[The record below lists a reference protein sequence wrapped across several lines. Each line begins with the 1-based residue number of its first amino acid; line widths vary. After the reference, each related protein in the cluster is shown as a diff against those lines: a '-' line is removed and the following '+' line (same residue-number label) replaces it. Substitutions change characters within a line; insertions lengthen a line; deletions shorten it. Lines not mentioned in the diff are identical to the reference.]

1 MITENTKAI
10 LLLTSFFNANEVKE
24 YKTLTVNEYGY
35 FACWLH
41 QNSFKPVDLL
51 NEETF
56 DNIWAA
62 WDEPLSHIKA
72 KQIIDFA
79 RLENTIAKL
88 TYDRIKNLLN
98 RGASL
103 SLALDKWQSAGVWIM
118 DRQHEHYPKA
128 IKKQLKHQSPAL
140 FFGVGNPELLS
151 KQAVGFVGSRDCDGQ
166 DEQATNQYVS
176 QINQLNY
183 QVVSGAAKG
192 VDSHAMLASLN
203 NGNTAIGILADSL
216 FRASASGQWR
226 QHLKANNLVL
236 ISPFYPE
243 GRFTPAN
250 AMARNK
256 FIYLL
261 SSATVVVTSGEKGGT
276 WEGAKENLKKDW
288 VHLLVSAHKQPLQAG
303 NQALINGDG
312 LGKVQANACSISP
325 DDTAEQLL
333 ALLSNSE
340 NVTSDKIISEKI
352 TSQQSNIESSE
363 LSKEPVSSAL
373 NETGSLL
380 TELDAMPSNAD
391 YAENSMGDMQAQD
404 DLFSMAENEQESEPE
419 QAVISNE
426 ASQVEGT
433 DVESSIIETK
443 VIENSMLENDMV
455 ERNKFEEP
463 NLLSD
468 VPELP
473 SVEHEQRVVNE
484 IENSQSPEQTTE
496 QVVEPESEQTSQQIS
511 EQLPEQ
517 SLEQTPE
524 QSTMPLLDSFYH
536 QLCELIAQQPKQ
548 LIDKTA
554 LDSHFP
560 EFEIMGK
567 QALDKWLKHLVEQG
581 KLVRPSAKK
590 KQFTLPLTSPTQA
603 TELVTKPDS
612 EIN

>member
-41 QNSFKPVDLL
+41 QNGFKPVDLL

-56 DNIWAA
+56 DSIWVS

-79 RLENTIAKL
+79 RLDDTIEKL
-88 TYDRIKNLLN
+88 TYERIKTLLN

-118 DRQHEHYPKA
+118 DRQHEHYPKV
-128 IKKQLKHQSPAL
+128 IKKRLKHQSPAL

-151 KQAVGFVGSRDCDGQ
+151 KQAIGFVGSRDCDGQ

-176 QINQLNY
+176 QINHLNY

-216 FRASASGQWR
+216 FKASAARQWR

-276 WEGAKENLKKDW
+276 WEGAKENLKKGW
-288 VHLLVSAHKQPLQAG
+288 VPLLVSEHKQPLQAG
-303 NQALINGDG
+303 NQALINGEG
-312 LGKVQANACSISP
+312 LGKVLANACSISP
-325 DDTAEQLL
+325 DNTAEQLL
-333 ALLSNSE
+333 ELFSTSE
-340 NVTSDKIISEKI
+340 NT
-352 TSQQSNIESSE
+352 TSQQSNKLANESIKDVE
-363 LSKEPVSSAL
+363 KGQ
-373 NETGSLL
+373 GSLL
-380 TELDAMPSNAD
+380 SGLDASTTSASYTESPISNI
-391 YAENSMGDMQAQD
+391 QTQD
-404 DLFSMAENEQESEPE
+404 DLFSMAKNELESEPE
-419 QAVISNE
+419 PSVSPNKDSKIEGVEVKNVE
-426 ASQVEGT
+426 AKSVE
-433 DVESSIIETK
+433 VK
-443 VIENSMLENDMV
+443 NND
-455 ERNKFEEP
+455 FEAGEHTEP
-463 NLLSD
+463 NTTSSSELQGQTKNKQVNLSNQTQSDECDNTKLLN
-468 VPELP
+468 VEPEQHAGK
-473 SVEHEQRVVNE
+473 VQKTEQAPEQANE
-484 IENSQSPEQTTE
+484 KIPEQISQQIPEQLEEQSPEESTT
-496 QVVEPESEQTSQQIS
+496 
-511 EQLPEQ
+511 
-517 SLEQTPE
+517 
-524 QSTMPLLDSFYH
+524 PLLDSFYL
-536 QLCELIAQQPKQ
+536 QLCKLIEQQPQ
-548 LIDKTA
+548 HLIDKTT

-590 KQFTLPLTSPTQA
+590 KQFTLPVISPT
-603 TELVTKPDS
+603 
-612 EIN
+612 

>member
-41 QNSFKPVDLL
+41 QNGFKPVDLL
-51 NEETF
+51 NEDTF
-56 DNIWAA
+56 DGIWAS

-151 KQAVGFVGSRDCDGQ
+151 KQAIGFVGSRDCDAQ
-166 DEQATNQYVS
+166 DEQATNQYVT
-176 QINQLNY
+176 QTNQLNY

-236 ISPFYPE
+236 ISPFFPE

-288 VHLLVSAHKQPLQAG
+288 VPLIVSAHKQPLQTG
-303 NQALINGDG
+303 NQALINGEG
-312 LGKVQANACSISP
+312 LGKVQANAHSISP
-325 DDTAEQLL
+325 GTTAEQLL
-333 ALLSNSE
+333 ALLS
-340 NVTSDKIISEKI
+340 ISEKAI
-352 TSQQSNIESSE
+352 QQKVTSQQSVQEVDN
-363 LSKEPVSSAL
+363 EPVSSAV

-380 TELDAMPSNAD
+380 SGLDTTTPNAD
-391 YAENSMGDMQAQD
+391 YEENSMGDMQAQD
-404 DLFSMAENEQESEPE
+404 DLFSIAENEQESEQDE
-419 QAVISNE
+419 HAAVSNE
-426 ASQVEGT
+426 ALQVESS
-433 DVESSIIETK
+433 DVESDLIERDEYK
-443 VIENSMLENDMV
+443 KHNA
-455 ERNKFEEP
+455 
-463 NLLSD
+463 LSETQ
-468 VPELP
+468 ELP
-473 SVEHEQRVVNE
+473 SVEPEQHVVDE
-484 IENSQSPEQTTE
+484 RENSQSLEQTTE
-496 QVVEPESEQTSQQIS
+496 QVVEPVSEQTSQQIP
-511 EQLPEQ
+511 EQLAEQ
-517 SLEQTPE
+517 LLEHSIEQTK
-524 QSTMPLLDSFYH
+524 TPLLDSFYH

-548 LIDKTA
+548 LIDKTT

-590 KQFTLPLTSPTQA
+590 KQFTLP
-603 TELVTKPDS
+603 VTLQSQDS
-612 EIN
+612 ETN

>member
-41 QNSFKPVDLL
+41 QNGFKPVDLL

-56 DNIWAA
+56 DSIWVS

-79 RLENTIAKL
+79 RLDNTIENL
-88 TYDRIKNLLN
+88 TYERMKTLLN

-151 KQAVGFVGSRDCDGQ
+151 KQAIGFVGSRDCDGQ

-216 FRASASGQWR
+216 FKASAARQWR

-276 WEGAKENLKKDW
+276 WEGAKENLKKGW
-288 VHLLVSAHKQPLQAG
+288 VPLLVSEHKQPLQAG
-303 NQALINGDG
+303 NQALINGED
-312 LGKVQANACSISP
+312 LGKVLANAYSISP
-325 DDTAEQLL
+325 DNTTEQLL
-333 ALLSNSE
+333 GLFS
-340 NVTSDKIISEKI
+340 TSEKE
-352 TSQQSNIESSE
+352 TSQQSNKLANESIKYVE
-363 LSKEPVSSAL
+363 KGQ
-373 NETGSLL
+373 GSLL
-380 TELDAMPSNAD
+380 SGLDASTTSASYTESPISNI
-391 YAENSMGDMQAQD
+391 QTQD
-404 DLFSMAENEQESEPE
+404 DLFSMAKNELESEPE
-419 QAVISNE
+419 ASASPNKYSKIEGVEVKNVEAKSVEVKSVKVKNNQLEAGEHKELSSTSSSEPQEQTNNKQVNLSNE
-426 ASQVEGT
+426 IQSDECDNTKLLNVEPEQHAGEVQKTEQAPKQANEKIPEQISQQIPEQ
-433 DVESSIIETK
+433 
-443 VIENSMLENDMV
+443 LE
-455 ERNKFEEP
+455 E
-463 NLLSD
+463 
-468 VPELP
+468 
-473 SVEHEQRVVNE
+473 
-484 IENSQSPEQTTE
+484 QSPEESTT
-496 QVVEPESEQTSQQIS
+496 
-511 EQLPEQ
+511 
-517 SLEQTPE
+517 
-524 QSTMPLLDSFYH
+524 PLLDSFYL
-536 QLCELIAQQPKQ
+536 QLCKLIEQQPQ
-548 LIDKTA
+548 HLIDKTT

-590 KQFTLPLTSPTQA
+590 KQFTLPVISPT
-603 TELVTKPDS
+603 
-612 EIN
+612 

>member
-41 QNSFKPVDLL
+41 QNGFKPVDLL

-56 DNIWAA
+56 DSIWVS

-79 RLENTIAKL
+79 RLDNTIEKL
-88 TYDRIKNLLN
+88 TYKRIKTLLN

-103 SLALDKWQSAGVWIM
+103 SLALDKWQSAGVWVM

-140 FFGVGNPELLS
+140 LFGVGNPELLS
-151 KQAVGFVGSRDCDGQ
+151 KQAIGFVGSRDCDMQ

-176 QINQLNY
+176 HFNQLNY

-203 NGNTAIGILADSL
+203 SGNTAIGILADSL
-216 FRASASGQWR
+216 FKASASRQWR
-226 QHLKANNLVL
+226 QYLKANNLVL

-276 WEGAKENLKKDW
+276 WEGAKENLKKGW
-288 VHLLVSAHKQPLQAG
+288 VPLLVSEHKQPLQAG
-303 NQALINGDG
+303 NQALINGVG
-312 LGKVQANACSISP
+312 LGKVLANACSISP
-325 DDTAEQLL
+325 DNTAEQLL
-333 ALLSNSE
+333 GLFSTSE
-340 NVTSDKIISEKI
+340 NA
-352 TSQQSNIESSE
+352 TSQQSNKLANESIKDVE
-363 LSKEPVSSAL
+363 KEHVSTT
-373 NETGSLL
+373 NEQGSLL
-380 TELDAMPSNAD
+380 SGLDTSTTSND
-391 YAENSMGDMQAQD
+391 YTENSISNIQTQD
-404 DLFSMAENEQESEPE
+404 DLFSMAENVLESEPE
-419 QAVISNE
+419 PSATPNKDLEIES
-426 ASQVEGT
+426 VEGKSVEAKSNQSET
-433 DVESSIIETK
+433 DK
-443 VIENSMLENDMV
+443 L
-455 ERNKFEEP
+455 KEP
-463 NLLSD
+463 NTTSSSELQEQTKNEQVNLGNQIQSEECDNTELLNVKPEQPTGD
-468 VPELP
+468 VQKTEQAPE
-473 SVEHEQRVVNE
+473 
-484 IENSQSPEQTTE
+484 QSPEHSTT
-496 QVVEPESEQTSQQIS
+496 
-511 EQLPEQ
+511 
-517 SLEQTPE
+517 
-524 QSTMPLLDSFYH
+524 PLLDSFYL
-536 QLCELIAQQPKQ
+536 QLCKLIEQQPQ
-548 LIDKTA
+548 HLIDKTT

-581 KLVRPSAKK
+581 KLIRPSAKK
-590 KQFTLPLTSPTQA
+590 KQFTLPATSPT
-603 TELVTKPDS
+603 
-612 EIN
+612 

>member
-41 QNSFKPVDLL
+41 QNGFKPVDLL

-56 DNIWAA
+56 DSIWVS

-79 RLENTIAKL
+79 RLDNTIEKL
-88 TYDRIKNLLN
+88 TYERIKTLLN

-118 DRQHEHYPKA
+118 DRQHEHYPKV
-128 IKKQLKHQSPAL
+128 IKKRLKHQSPAL

-151 KQAVGFVGSRDCDGQ
+151 KQAIGFVGSRDCDGQ

-176 QINQLNY
+176 QINHLNY

-216 FRASASGQWR
+216 FKASAARQWR

-276 WEGAKENLKKDW
+276 WEGAKENLKKGW
-288 VHLLVSAHKQPLQAG
+288 VPLLVSEHKQPLQAG
-303 NQALINGDG
+303 NQALINGED
-312 LGKVQANACSISP
+312 LGKVLANAYSISP
-325 DDTAEQLL
+325 DNTTEQLL
-333 ALLSNSE
+333 GLFS
-340 NVTSDKIISEKI
+340 TSEKE
-352 TSQQSNIESSE
+352 TSQQSNKLANESIKYVE
-363 LSKEPVSSAL
+363 KGQ
-373 NETGSLL
+373 GSLL
-380 TELDAMPSNAD
+380 SGLDASTTSASYTESPISNI
-391 YAENSMGDMQAQD
+391 QTQD
-404 DLFSMAENEQESEPE
+404 DLFSMAKNELESEPE
-419 QAVISNE
+419 ASASPNKYSKIEGVEVKNVE
-426 ASQVEGT
+426 A
-433 DVESSIIETK
+433 K
-443 VIENSMLENDMV
+443 
-455 ERNKFEEP
+455 
-463 NLLSD
+463 
-468 VPELP
+468 
-473 SVEHEQRVVNE
+473 SVEVKSVKVKNNQLEAGEHKELSSTSSSEPQ
-484 IENSQSPEQTTE
+484 EQTKNK
-496 QVVEPESEQTSQQIS
+496 QVNLSNQTQSDECDNTKLLNVEPEQHAGEVQKTEQA
-511 EQLPEQ
+511 PEHAN
-517 SLEQTPE
+517 EK
-524 QSTMPLLDSFYH
+524 
-536 QLCELIAQQPKQ
+536 I
-548 LIDKTA
+548 
-554 LDSHFP
+554 
-560 EFEIMGK
+560 
-567 QALDKWLKHLVEQG
+567 
-581 KLVRPSAKK
+581 
-590 KQFTLPLTSPTQA
+590 
-603 TELVTKPDS
+603 
-612 EIN
+612 

>member
-166 DEQATNQYVS
+166 DEQATNQYIS

-288 VHLLVSAHKQPLQAG
+288 VPLLVSAHKQPLQAG

-419 QAVISNE
+419 QAVTSNE
-426 ASQVEGT
+426 ALQVEGT
-433 DVESSIIETK
+433 DVETSIIETK

-463 NLLSD
+463 NLLSG

-496 QVVEPESEQTSQQIS
+496 QVVEPESEQT
-511 EQLPEQ
+511 PK
-517 SLEQTPE
+517 

-536 QLCELIAQQPKQ
+536 QLCELITQQPKQ

>member
-41 QNSFKPVDLL
+41 QNGFKPVDLL

-56 DNIWAA
+56 DSIWVS

-79 RLENTIAKL
+79 RLDNTIEKL
-88 TYDRIKNLLN
+88 TYERIKTLLN

-118 DRQHEHYPKA
+118 DRQHEHYPKV
-128 IKKQLKHQSPAL
+128 IKKRLKHQSPAL

-151 KQAVGFVGSRDCDGQ
+151 KQAIGFVGSRDCDGQ

-176 QINQLNY
+176 QINHLNY

-216 FRASASGQWR
+216 FKASAARQWR

-276 WEGAKENLKKDW
+276 WEGAKENLKKGW
-288 VHLLVSAHKQPLQAG
+288 VPLLVSEHKQPLQAG
-303 NQALINGDG
+303 NQALINGEG
-312 LGKVQANACSISP
+312 LGKVLANACSISP
-325 DDTAEQLL
+325 DNTTEQLL
-333 ALLSNSE
+333 ELFS
-340 NVTSDKIISEKI
+340 TSEKE
-352 TSQQSNIESSE
+352 TSQQSNKLANESIKYVE
-363 LSKEPVSSAL
+363 KGQ
-373 NETGSLL
+373 GSLL
-380 TELDAMPSNAD
+380 SGLDASTTSASYTESPISNI
-391 YAENSMGDMQAQD
+391 QTQD
-404 DLFSMAENEQESEPE
+404 DLFSMTENELESEPE
-419 QAVISNE
+419 PSASPNKDSKIEGVEVKNVEAKSVEVKNNQLEAGEHTEPNTTSSSEPQEQTNNKQVNLSNE
-426 ASQVEGT
+426 IQNDEC
-433 DVESSIIETK
+433 DNTK
-443 VIENSMLENDMV
+443 
-455 ERNKFEEP
+455 
-463 NLLSD
+463 LL
-468 VPELP
+468 
-473 SVEHEQRVVNE
+473 N
-484 IENSQSPEQTTE
+484 
-496 QVVEPESEQTSQQIS
+496 VEPEQHAGKVQKTEQA
-511 EQLPEQ
+511 
-517 SLEQTPE
+517 PE
-524 QSTMPLLDSFYH
+524 QSTTPLLDIFYL
-536 QLCELIAQQPKQ
+536 QLCKLIEQQPQ
-548 LIDKTA
+548 HFIDKTT

-590 KQFTLPLTSPTQA
+590 KQFTLPVISPT
-603 TELVTKPDS
+603 
-612 EIN
+612 

>member
-41 QNSFKPVDLL
+41 QNGYKPIDLL
-51 NEETF
+51 SEETF
-56 DNIWAA
+56 DSIWAS

-79 RLENTIAKL
+79 RLDNTIAKL

-151 KQAVGFVGSRDCDGQ
+151 NHAIGFVGSRDCDAE
-166 DEQATNQYVS
+166 DEQATNQYVK
-176 QINQLNY
+176 QINELNY

-216 FRASASGQWR
+216 FRSSASGQWR

-236 ISPFYPE
+236 ISPFFPE
-243 GRFTPAN
+243 SRFTPAN

-261 SSATVVVTSGEKGGT
+261 SSATVVVISGDKGGT

-288 VHLLVSAHKQPLQAG
+288 VPLLVSAHKQPLQAG
-303 NQALINGDG
+303 NKALLSGDG
-312 LGKVQANACSISP
+312 LGKTKANALSVSP
-325 DDTAEQLL
+325 TVSPEQL
-333 ALLSNSE
+333 
-340 NVTSDKIISEKI
+340 
-352 TSQQSNIESSE
+352 SE
-363 LSKEPVSSAL
+363 LILKTNPSVQMNGERV

-380 TELDAMPSNAD
+380 SDPISSSRNTGNTLEHSINNGSN
-391 YAENSMGDMQAQD
+391 NSAQD
-404 DLFSMAENEQESEPE
+404 DMFSMPDNIEQETLIPEPSVDAVVTDETNVAAETKTKIQTLHTKDREEYTE
-419 QAVISNE
+419 QHQES
-426 ASQVEGT
+426 
-433 DVESSIIETK
+433 VESVSTVETG
-443 VIENSMLENDMV
+443 ELQELAQQQLV
-455 ERNKFEEP
+455 EK
-463 NLLSD
+463 
-468 VPELP
+468 
-473 SVEHEQRVVNE
+473 
-484 IENSQSPEQTTE
+484 
-496 QVVEPESEQTSQQIS
+496 
-511 EQLPEQ
+511 
-517 SLEQTPE
+517 
-524 QSTMPLLDSFYH
+524 QSTTPLLDNFYQ
-536 QLCELIAQQPKQ
+536 QLIVLIEIQPEKI
-548 LIDKTA
+548 IDKTII
-554 LDSHFP
+554 DNHFP
-560 EFEIMGK
+560 EFELIGK
-567 QALDKWLKHLVEQG
+567 TALGKWLKELVEQE
-581 KLVRPSAKK
+581 KLIKTKSRKP
-590 KQFTLPLTSPTQA
+590 QYTLPKQS
-603 TELVTKPDS
+603 
-612 EIN
+612 

>member
-41 QNSFKPVDLL
+41 QNGFKPVDLL

-56 DNIWAA
+56 DSIWVS

-79 RLENTIAKL
+79 RLDDTIEKL
-88 TYDRIKNLLN
+88 TYERIKTLLN

-118 DRQHEHYPKA
+118 DRQHEHYPKV
-128 IKKQLKHQSPAL
+128 IKKRLKHQSPAL

-151 KQAVGFVGSRDCDGQ
+151 KQAIGFVGSRDCDGQ

-176 QINQLNY
+176 QINHLNY

-216 FRASASGQWR
+216 FKASAARQWR

-276 WEGAKENLKKDW
+276 WEGAKENLKKGW
-288 VHLLVSAHKQPLQAG
+288 VPLLVSEHKQPLQAG
-303 NQALINGDG
+303 NQALINGEG
-312 LGKVQANACSISP
+312 LGKVLANACSISP
-325 DDTAEQLL
+325 DNTTEQLL
-333 ALLSNSE
+333 ELFS
-340 NVTSDKIISEKI
+340 TSEKE
-352 TSQQSNIESSE
+352 TSQQSNKLANESIKYVE
-363 LSKEPVSSAL
+363 KGQ
-373 NETGSLL
+373 GSLL
-380 TELDAMPSNAD
+380 SGLDTSTTSASYTESPISNI
-391 YAENSMGDMQAQD
+391 QTQD
-404 DLFSMAENEQESEPE
+404 DLFSMAKNELESEPE
-419 QAVISNE
+419 
-426 ASQVEGT
+426 
-433 DVESSIIETK
+433 
-443 VIENSMLENDMV
+443 
-455 ERNKFEEP
+455 
-463 NLLSD
+463 
-468 VPELP
+468 P
-473 SVEHEQRVVNE
+473 SVSPNKDSKIEGVEVKNVEAKSVEVKSVDVKNNQLEAGEHKELSSTSSSKPQEQTKNKQVNLSNQTQSDE
-484 IENSQSPEQTTE
+484 CDNTKLLNVKPDQHAGEVQKTEQAPEQANEKIPEQISQQILEQLEEQSPEESTT
-496 QVVEPESEQTSQQIS
+496 
-511 EQLPEQ
+511 
-517 SLEQTPE
+517 
-524 QSTMPLLDSFYH
+524 PLLDSFYLH
-536 QLCELIAQQPKQ
+536 LCKLIEQQPQ
-548 LIDKTA
+548 HLIDKTT

-590 KQFTLPLTSPTQA
+590 KQFTLPVISPT
-603 TELVTKPDS
+603 
-612 EIN
+612 

>member
-10 LLLTSFFNANEVKE
+10 LLLTSFFNASEVKE

-41 QNSFKPVDLL
+41 QNGFKPVDLL
-51 NEETF
+51 NEDSF
-56 DNIWAA
+56 DGIWAS

-151 KQAVGFVGSRDCDGQ
+151 KKAIGFVGSRDCDAQ

-236 ISPFYPE
+236 ISPFFPE

-288 VHLLVSAHKQPLQAG
+288 VPLLVSAHKQPLQTG

-333 ALLSNSE
+333 ALLS
-340 NVTSDKIISEKI
+340 ISEKAI
-352 TSQQSNIESSE
+352 QQKVTSQQSVQEVDN
-363 LSKEPVSSAL
+363 EPVSSAV

-380 TELDAMPSNAD
+380 SGLDTTSPTAD
-391 YAENSMGDMQAQD
+391 CAENSMSNIQAQD

-419 QAVISNE
+419 HAALSNE
-426 ASQVEGT
+426 ALQVESS
-433 DVESSIIETK
+433 DVESTYIETK
-443 VIENSMLENDMV
+443 VIENDIV
-455 ERNKFEEP
+455 ESDLIERDEYKKHNA
-463 NLLSD
+463 LSETQ
-468 VPELP
+468 ELP
-473 SVEHEQRVVNE
+473 SVEPVQHVVDE
-484 IENSQSPEQTTE
+484 IETSQAPEQGTE
-496 QVVEPESEQTSQQIS
+496 QTK
-511 EQLPEQ
+511 
-517 SLEQTPE
+517 TP
-524 QSTMPLLDSFYH
+524 LIDVFYC

-548 LIDKTA
+548 LIDKTT

-567 QALDKWLKHLVEQG
+567 QALDKWLKHLIEQG
-581 KLVRPSAKK
+581 KLLRPSANK
-590 KQFTLPLTSPTQA
+590 KQFTLP
-603 TELVTKPDS
+603 VTLQSQDS
-612 EIN
+612 ETI

>member
-41 QNSFKPVDLL
+41 QNGFKPVDLL

-56 DNIWAA
+56 DSIWVS

-79 RLENTIAKL
+79 RLDNTIEKL
-88 TYDRIKNLLN
+88 TYERIKTLLN

-103 SLALDKWQSAGVWIM
+103 SLALDKWQSAGVWVM

-128 IKKQLKHQSPAL
+128 IKKQLKHKSPAL
-140 FFGVGNPELLS
+140 LFGVGNPELLS
-151 KQAVGFVGSRDCDGQ
+151 KQAIGFVGSRDCDTQ

-176 QINQLNY
+176 QINQLNF

-203 NGNTAIGILADSL
+203 SGNTAIGILADSL
-216 FRASASGQWR
+216 FKASAARQWR

-236 ISPFYPE
+236 ISPFFPE

-276 WEGAKENLKKDW
+276 WEGAKENLKKGW
-288 VHLLVSAHKQPLQAG
+288 VPLLVSKHKQPLQAG
-303 NQALINGDG
+303 NQALINSVG
-312 LGKVQANACSISP
+312 LGKISANASSISP
-325 DDTAEQLL
+325 ENTTEQLL
-333 ALLSNSE
+333 GLFSTSE
-340 NVTSDKIISEKI
+340 NA
-352 TSQQSNIESSE
+352 TSQQSNKQANESIKDVE
-363 LSKEPVSSAL
+363 KGQ
-373 NETGSLL
+373 GSLL
-380 TELDAMPSNAD
+380 SDLDTSTLSNDYTESPISNI
-391 YAENSMGDMQAQD
+391 QTQD
-404 DLFSMAENEQESEPE
+404 DLFSMAENELENELENEPEPSASPNKDSKVEGVEVKNNEFEAGEHKELSSTSSSELQEQNNNKQINLSNEIQSDESDNAELLNVEPE
-419 QAVISNE
+419 QHVD
-426 ASQVEGT
+426 
-433 DVESSIIETK
+433 DVQETK
-443 VIENSMLENDMV
+443 
-455 ERNKFEEP
+455 
-463 NLLSD
+463 
-468 VPELP
+468 
-473 SVEHEQRVVNE
+473 QA
-484 IENSQSPEQTTE
+484 
-496 QVVEPESEQTSQQIS
+496 
-511 EQLPEQ
+511 
-517 SLEQTPE
+517 PE
-524 QSTMPLLDSFYH
+524 QSTTPLLDSFYL
-536 QLCELIAQQPKQ
+536 QLCKLIEQQPQ
-548 LIDKTA
+548 HLIDKTT

-590 KQFTLPLTSPTQA
+590 KQFTLPVISPT
-603 TELVTKPDS
+603 
-612 EIN
+612 

>member
-41 QNSFKPVDLL
+41 QNGFKPVDLL
-51 NEETF
+51 NEDTF
-56 DNIWAA
+56 DSIWAS

-79 RLENTIAKL
+79 RLENTISKL

-151 KQAVGFVGSRDCDGQ
+151 KQAIGFVGSRDCDAQ

-203 NGNTAIGILADSL
+203 SGNTATGILADSL

-236 ISPFYPE
+236 ISPFFPE

-261 SSATVVVTSGEKGGT
+261 SGATVVVTSGEKGGT

-288 VHLLVSAHKQPLQAG
+288 VPLIVSTHKQPLQAG

-333 ALLSNSE
+333 ALLS
-340 NVTSDKIISEKI
+340 ISEKAI
-352 TSQQSNIESSE
+352 QQKVTSQQSVQEVDN
-363 LSKEPVSSAL
+363 EPVSSAV

-380 TELDAMPSNAD
+380 TGLDSMPSNPD
-391 YAENSMGDMQAQD
+391 YAENSMSDMQAQE

-426 ASQVEGT
+426 ALQVEGT
-433 DVESSIIETK
+433 DVETSF
-443 VIENSMLENDMV
+443 IENSMLENGMV
-455 ERNKFEEP
+455 EREKYKENT
-463 NLLSD
+463 LS
-468 VPELP
+468 ETQKLP
-473 SVEHEQRVVNE
+473 SVEPEQHVVDKKVVDE
-484 IENSQSPEQTTE
+484 IEASQVPEQATE
-496 QVVEPESEQTSQQIS
+496 KVA
-511 EQLPEQ
+511 EQLPLAEQTIEQ
-517 SLEQTPE
+517 SRT
-524 QSTMPLLDSFYH
+524 PLLDNFYR
-536 QLCELIAQQPKQ
+536 QLCELIVQQPQKI
-548 LIDKTA
+548 IDKTT

-590 KQFTLPLTSPTQA
+590 KQFTLPPTSPIQA
-603 TELVTKPDS
+603 TEHNS
-612 EIN
+612 ETN

>member
-41 QNSFKPVDLL
+41 QNGFKPVDLL

-140 FFGVGNPELLS
+140 FFGVGNSELLS

-288 VHLLVSAHKQPLQAG
+288 VPLLVSAHKQPLQAG

-426 ASQVEGT
+426 ALQVEGT
-433 DVESSIIETK
+433 DVETSIIETK

-463 NLLSD
+463 NLLSG

-496 QVVEPESEQTSQQIS
+496 QVVEPESEQT
-511 EQLPEQ
+511 PK
-517 SLEQTPE
+517 

-536 QLCELIAQQPKQ
+536 QLCELITQQPKQ

-612 EIN
+612 ETN

>member
-41 QNSFKPVDLL
+41 QNGYKPIDLL
-51 NEETF
+51 SEETF
-56 DNIWAA
+56 DSIWAS

-79 RLENTIAKL
+79 RLDNTIAKL

-151 KQAVGFVGSRDCDGQ
+151 NHAIGFVGSRDCNSN
-166 DEQATNQYVS
+166 DEQATNQYVK
-176 QINQLNY
+176 QINELNY

-216 FRASASGQWR
+216 FRSSASGQWR

-236 ISPFYPE
+236 ISPFFPE
-243 GRFTPAN
+243 SRFTPAN

-261 SSATVVVTSGEKGGT
+261 SSATVVVISGDKGGT

-288 VHLLVSAHKQPLQAG
+288 VPLLVSAHKQPLQAG
-303 NQALINGDG
+303 NKALLSGDG
-312 LGKVQANACSISP
+312 LGKTKANALSVSP
-325 DDTAEQLL
+325 TVSPEQL
-333 ALLSNSE
+333 
-340 NVTSDKIISEKI
+340 
-352 TSQQSNIESSE
+352 SE
-363 LSKEPVSSAL
+363 LILKTNPSVQMNGERV

-380 TELDAMPSNAD
+380 SDPISSSRNTGNTLEHSINNGSN
-391 YAENSMGDMQAQD
+391 NSAQD
-404 DLFSMAENEQESEPE
+404 DMFSMPDNIEQETLIPEPSVDAVVTDETNVAAETKTKIQTLHTKDREEYTE
-419 QAVISNE
+419 QHQES
-426 ASQVEGT
+426 
-433 DVESSIIETK
+433 VESVST
-443 VIENSMLENDMV
+443 V
-455 ERNKFEEP
+455 EIG
-463 NLLSD
+463 
-468 VPELP
+468 ELQELAHQQL
-473 SVEHEQRVVNE
+473 VEKK
-484 IENSQSPEQTTE
+484 STT
-496 QVVEPESEQTSQQIS
+496 
-511 EQLPEQ
+511 
-517 SLEQTPE
+517 
-524 QSTMPLLDSFYH
+524 PLLDNFYQ
-536 QLCELIAQQPKQ
+536 QLIELIEIQPEKI
-548 LIDKTA
+548 IDKTVI
-554 LDSHFP
+554 DSYFP
-560 EFEIMGK
+560 EFELIGK
-567 QALDKWLKHLVEQG
+567 TALGKWLKELVEQE
-581 KLVRPSAKK
+581 KLIKTKSRKP
-590 KQFTLPLTSPTQA
+590 QYTLPKQS
-603 TELVTKPDS
+603 
-612 EIN
+612 

>member
-41 QNSFKPVDLL
+41 QNGFKPVDLL

-56 DNIWAA
+56 DSIWVS

-79 RLENTIAKL
+79 RLDNTIEKL
-88 TYDRIKNLLN
+88 TYERIKTLLN

-140 FFGVGNPELLS
+140 LFGVGNPELLS
-151 KQAVGFVGSRDCDGQ
+151 KQAIGFVGSRDCDGQ

-203 NGNTAIGILADSL
+203 SGNTAIGILADSL
-216 FRASASGQWR
+216 FKASASRQWR
-226 QHLKANNLVL
+226 QYLKANNLVL

-276 WEGAKENLKKDW
+276 WEGAKENLKKGW
-288 VHLLVSAHKQPLQAG
+288 VPLLVSAHKQPLQAG
-303 NQALINGDG
+303 NQALINGVG
-312 LGKVQANACSISP
+312 LGKVLANACSISP
-325 DDTAEQLL
+325 DNTAEQLL
-333 ALLSNSE
+333 GLFSTSE
-340 NVTSDKIISEKI
+340 NA
-352 TSQQSNIESSE
+352 TSQQSNKLTNESIKDVE
-363 LSKEPVSSAL
+363 KEHVSTK
-373 NETGSLL
+373 NDQGSLL
-380 TELDAMPSNAD
+380 SGLDTSTTSAS
-391 YAENSMGDMQAQD
+391 YTENSISNIQTQD
-404 DLFSMAENEQESEPE
+404 DLFSMAENVLESEPE
-419 QAVISNE
+419 PSATPNKDLEIESVEVKSVEAKSNQFE
-426 ASQVEGT
+426 AGENKEPNSTSSSELQEQTKNEQVNLVNQTQSEECDNTELLTVKPEQRAGNAQ
-433 DVESSIIETK
+433 ETK
-443 VIENSMLENDMV
+443 QAPKQANEQILE
-455 ERNKFEEP
+455 
-463 NLLSD
+463 
-468 VPELP
+468 
-473 SVEHEQRVVNE
+473 H
-484 IENSQSPEQTTE
+484 
-496 QVVEPESEQTSQQIS
+496 TSQQIP
-511 EQLPEQ
+511 EQLAEQ
-517 SLEQTPE
+517 SSE
-524 QSTMPLLDSFYH
+524 QSTTPLLDSFYL
-536 QLCELIAQQPKQ
+536 QLCKLIEQQPQ
-548 LIDKTA
+548 HLIDKTT

-590 KQFTLPLTSPTQA
+590 KQFTLPATSPT
-603 TELVTKPDS
+603 
-612 EIN
+612 

>member
-41 QNSFKPVDLL
+41 QNGFKPVDLL
-51 NEETF
+51 NEDTF
-56 DNIWAA
+56 DGIWAS

-151 KQAVGFVGSRDCDGQ
+151 KQAIGFVGSRDCDAQ

-192 VDSHAMLASLN
+192 VDSYAMLASLN
-203 NGNTAIGILADSL
+203 SGNTAIGILADSL

-236 ISPFYPE
+236 ISPFFPE

-261 SSATVVVTSGEKGGT
+261 SGATVVVTSGEKGGT

-288 VHLLVSAHKQPLQAG
+288 VPLLVSAHKQPLQTG

-333 ALLSNSE
+333 ALLS
-340 NVTSDKIISEKI
+340 ISEKAI
-352 TSQQSNIESSE
+352 QQKVTSQQSVQEVDN
-363 LSKEPVSSAL
+363 EPVSRAV

-380 TELDAMPSNAD
+380 TGLDAMPSNPD

-419 QAVISNE
+419 HPALSNE
-426 ASQVEGT
+426 AFQVESS
-433 DVESSIIETK
+433 DVESTYIETK
-443 VIENSMLENDMV
+443 VIENGMVENDIVESDLV
-455 ERNKFEEP
+455 ERDEYKEHNA
-463 NLLSD
+463 LSD
-468 VPELP
+468 IEELP
-473 SVEHEQRVVNE
+473 SVEPSQHVVDE
-484 IENSQSPEQTTE
+484 IEASQAPEQGTE
-496 QVVEPESEQTSQQIS
+496 QTK
-511 EQLPEQ
+511 
-517 SLEQTPE
+517 T
-524 QSTMPLLDSFYH
+524 PLLDNFYR

-590 KQFTLPLTSPTQA
+590 KQFTLP
-603 TELVTKPDS
+603 VTLQSQDS
-612 EIN
+612 ETN

>member
-1 MITENTKAI
+1 MNGTNHNKSSSVFAI
-10 LLLTSFFNANEVKE
+10 F
-24 YKTLTVNEYGY
+24 
-35 FACWLH
+35 
-41 QNSFKPVDLL
+41 
-51 NEETF
+51 
-56 DNIWAA
+56 I
-62 WDEPLSHIKA
+62 
-72 KQIIDFA
+72 
-79 RLENTIAKL
+79 R
-88 TYDRIKNLLN
+88 
-98 RGASL
+98 
-103 SLALDKWQSAGVWIM
+103 
-118 DRQHEHYPKA
+118 
-128 IKKQLKHQSPAL
+128 
-140 FFGVGNPELLS
+140 
-151 KQAVGFVGSRDCDGQ
+151 
-166 DEQATNQYVS
+166 
-176 QINQLNY
+176 
-183 QVVSGAAKG
+183 
-192 VDSHAMLASLN
+192 N

-288 VHLLVSAHKQPLQAG
+288 VPLLVSAHKQPLQAG

-340 NVTSDKIISEKI
+340 NVTSDKVISEKI
-352 TSQQSNIESSE
+352 TSQQSNIESSK

-419 QAVISNE
+419 QAVTSNE
-426 ASQVEGT
+426 ALQVEGT
-433 DVESSIIETK
+433 DVETSIIETK

-463 NLLSD
+463 NLLSG

-496 QVVEPESEQTSQQIS
+496 QVVEPESEQT
-511 EQLPEQ
+511 PK
-517 SLEQTPE
+517 

-536 QLCELIAQQPKQ
+536 QLCELITQQPKQ

-612 EIN
+612 ETN

>member
-41 QNSFKPVDLL
+41 QNGYKPIDLL
-51 NEETF
+51 SEETF
-56 DNIWAA
+56 DSIWAS

-79 RLENTIAKL
+79 RLDNTIAKL

-151 KQAVGFVGSRDCDGQ
+151 NQAIGFVGSRDCDAE
-166 DEQATNQYVS
+166 DEQATNQYVK
-176 QINQLNY
+176 QINELNY

-216 FRASASGQWR
+216 FRSSASGQWR

-236 ISPFYPE
+236 ISPFFPE
-243 GRFTPAN
+243 SRFTPAN

-261 SSATVVVTSGEKGGT
+261 SSATVVVISGDKGGT

-288 VHLLVSAHKQPLQAG
+288 VPLLVSAHKQPLQAG
-303 NQALINGDG
+303 NKALLSGDG
-312 LGKVQANACSISP
+312 LGKTKANALSVSP
-325 DDTAEQLL
+325 TVSPEQL
-333 ALLSNSE
+333 
-340 NVTSDKIISEKI
+340 
-352 TSQQSNIESSE
+352 SE
-363 LSKEPVSSAL
+363 LILKTNPSVQMNGERV

-380 TELDAMPSNAD
+380 SDPISSSRNTGNTLEHSINNGSN
-391 YAENSMGDMQAQD
+391 NSAQD
-404 DLFSMAENEQESEPE
+404 DMFSMPDNIEQETLIPEPSVDAVVTDETNVAAETKTKIQTLHTKDREEYTE
-419 QAVISNE
+419 QHQES
-426 ASQVEGT
+426 
-433 DVESSIIETK
+433 VESVST
-443 VIENSMLENDMV
+443 V
-455 ERNKFEEP
+455 EIG
-463 NLLSD
+463 
-468 VPELP
+468 ELQELAHQQL
-473 SVEHEQRVVNE
+473 VEKK
-484 IENSQSPEQTTE
+484 STT
-496 QVVEPESEQTSQQIS
+496 
-511 EQLPEQ
+511 
-517 SLEQTPE
+517 
-524 QSTMPLLDSFYH
+524 PLLDNFYQ
-536 QLCELIAQQPKQ
+536 QLIELIEIQPEKI
-548 LIDKTA
+548 IDKTVI
-554 LDSHFP
+554 DSYFP
-560 EFEIMGK
+560 EFELIGK
-567 QALDKWLKHLVEQG
+567 TALGKWLKELVEQE
-581 KLVRPSAKK
+581 KLIKTKSRKP
-590 KQFTLPLTSPTQA
+590 QYTLPKQS
-603 TELVTKPDS
+603 
-612 EIN
+612 